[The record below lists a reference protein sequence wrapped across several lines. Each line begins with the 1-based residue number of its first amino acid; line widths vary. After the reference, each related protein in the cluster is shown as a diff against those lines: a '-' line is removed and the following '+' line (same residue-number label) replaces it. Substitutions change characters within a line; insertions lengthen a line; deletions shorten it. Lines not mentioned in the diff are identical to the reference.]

1 MKKTLAALLTAAL
14 LVSGATFAQ
23 ADGVDL
29 TSTAN
34 YASEA
39 PLIDG
44 KIDDVWA
51 TTEKQIIDYASSAGV
66 QITGAYTQVLWDEDG
81 LYILAVVEDDT
92 FTEKDAEAVNS
103 VNFWV
108 SEKNTRMM
116 GWNNDPGDWYFTV
129 ASDGTVPSYP
139 GMEKV
144 FEAAESALSATS
156 KGYTIELYVPYLSDI
171 APAAGVKIGY
181 NATVN
186 DDVDNDHVRD
196 GYTYWSCS
204 SENSSYWEN
213 TLGIGTVEL
222 IGAPAVEET
231 EAEIVEDPAIVETAP
246 QTSDFGVVA
255 AMTAIVSAAG
265 YMLRQKR

>member
-1 MKKTLAALLTAAL
+1 MKKTLVTLFAALL

-34 YASEA
+34 YATET

-51 TTEKQIIDYASSAGV
+51 TTEKQVIDPSSSAGV
-66 QITGAYTQVLWDEDG
+66 LISSAYTKVLWDDYG

-92 FTEKDAEAVNS
+92 FTTDDAAAVNS

-108 SEKNTRMM
+108 SEKNTRLM

-144 FEAAESALSATS
+144 FEAAESAILSTRN
-156 KGYTIELYVPYLSDI
+156 GYTIELFVPYLSDI

-186 DDVDNDHVRD
+186 DDIDNDQVRD

-222 IGAPAVEET
+222 IGVPAVEET
-231 EAEIVEDPAIVETAP
+231 VAEIVDTAPTTETAP
-246 QTSDFGVVA
+246 QTFDFGILT

-265 YMLRQKR
+265 YMLTKKR